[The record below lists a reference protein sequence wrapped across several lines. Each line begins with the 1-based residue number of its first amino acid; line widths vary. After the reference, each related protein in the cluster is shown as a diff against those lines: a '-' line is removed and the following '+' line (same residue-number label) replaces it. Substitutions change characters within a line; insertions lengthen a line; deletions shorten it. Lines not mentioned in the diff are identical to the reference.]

1 MSKMLDQF
9 CRALAEETGTRS
21 NWWVS
26 IHKLADRLG
35 LDVDRATVLAGE
47 CERAGYI
54 QHDQSQST
62 KPERAKATPL
72 HSVTLM
78 PGGRALLAPSKRRAT
93 GSARKRRAGGQ
104 TG

>member
-9 CRALAEETGTRS
+9 CRALAEETGTRP

-35 LDVDRATVLAGE
+35 LDVDRATMLAKE
-47 CERAGYI
+47 CEKTGYI

-62 KPERAKATPL
+62 KPERAKTTPP
-72 HSVTLM
+72 HSVTLV
-78 PGGRALLAPSKRRAT
+78 PGGRALFAPQQAE
-93 GSARKRRAGGQ
+93 GYGVGPL
-104 TG
+104 

>member
-26 IHKLADRLG
+26 IHKLADRLD
-35 LDVDRATVLAGE
+35 LDVDRATVLADE
-47 CERAGYI
+47 CEKAGYI

-62 KPERAKATPL
+62 RPERAKATPL

-78 PGGRALLAPSKRRAT
+78 PGGRARLAPSKRRAKT
-93 GSARKRRAGGQ
+93 STAKRRTGGQ
-104 TG
+104 VG